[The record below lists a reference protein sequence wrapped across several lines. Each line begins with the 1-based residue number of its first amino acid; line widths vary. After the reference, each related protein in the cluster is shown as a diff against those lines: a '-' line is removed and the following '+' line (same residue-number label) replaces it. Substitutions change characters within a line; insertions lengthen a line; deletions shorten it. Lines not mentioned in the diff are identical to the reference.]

1 MRDVYLDR
9 LPFEGEA
16 ASHERA
22 TVSNELEVTTLVAR
36 GVATCPQNFS
46 HVLALI
52 AEKVEIIG
60 KPMTQ
65 VNSTQ
70 RGSSREA
77 TG

>member
-1 MRDVYLDR
+1 M
-9 LPFEGEA
+9 G
-16 ASHERA
+16 
-22 TVSNELEVTTLVAR
+22 LVQNAVQRSR
-36 GVATCPQNFS
+36 GVATYPQNFS
-46 HVLALI
+46 DVFTLI